1 MKCLV
6 KSLLIFQFF
15 LVSCSCSNK
24 SGDTEE
30 VITPLT
36 EEQLLDKVQQ
46 DAFKYFWDY
55 AEFNSKLARERYHTD
70 ETFVDA
76 NLVTTGGSGFGLMTI
91 LVGIERNFVTRQ
103 EAVVR
108 LNTALTFL
116 SVSMVTL
123 IDTRNA
129 SPS

>member
-24 SGDTEE
+24 SGDAAEE
-30 VITPLT
+30 VIPLT
-36 EEQLLDKVQQ
+36 DEQLLDKVQS
-46 DAFKYFWDY
+46 DVFKYFWDY

-70 ETFVDA
+70 ETYVDV

-91 LVGIERNFVTRQ
+91 LVGIESTPS
-103 EAVVR
+103 ESG
-108 LNTALTFL
+108 TALGLKRYLECYNEGPNFELT
-116 SVSMVTL
+116 S
-123 IDTRNA
+123 NE
-129 SPS
+129 